1 MANTKTIKKKV
12 APPQEKKVLLTEQET
27 WDVLRFASELYGG
40 QMGYN
45 PMLVNAR
52 MQDMTMNIK
61 NGTSVQIDAAL
72 AEPKLNEAFLTGQS
86 EFFELTSMLYKRILY
101 YLSGIP
107 AFDFTYTCT
116 NATDKDYKSPAYK
129 KDLEAVKEFFDK
141 FNPKQEFRTILKQ
154 MVRQETFFGFFRD
167 DGERYL
173 FQEIPENYSMI
184 TGRWENGL
192 LWDLNMYLFLQPG
205 FVLDMFPDIF
215 KKLWKKAFGNK
226 QPKEIYDP
234 ATGVDKRDSSWIYWV
249 QTSPKD
255 GFWCFKLQPELATRI
270 PFLAPMFP
278 DVVLQKTMRELQTN
292 TYIAAASKIISGRV
306 PMLNKDT
313 KAAVR
318 DSVAISPELLG
329 KFLALMKSGLSDAI
343 KVTSSPL
350 EDQAAIEFSG
360 ADSDFYQNYLKTTT
374 SSSGVNSR
382 LIYTLDKNNAVES
395 QLSIN
400 VDEFLM
406 FGLYPQF
413 ENFLDYQTNK
423 LTKKFKFKF
432 KFEGSEFY
440 TNRKERFDTQMS
452 LIPLGIVMPQKI
464 AAAIGMSPFAFIR
477 QIEESKAMGFTDMLT
492 PIETAMGG
500 LAGAGGK
507 TKGSN
512 PSGKEGAPKKDA
524 SELSEGGENTRDA
537 AGNAGR
543 GGDE

>member
-1 MANTKTIKKKV
+1 MANIKTIKKKV

-52 MQDMTMNIK
+52 MQDMTMNTK
-61 NGTSVQIDAAL
+61 NGTSAQIDAAL
-72 AEPKLNEAFLTGQS
+72 AEPKLNEVFLTGQS

-116 NATDKDYKSPAYK
+116 NASDKDYKSPAYK

-413 ENFLDYQTNK
+413 ENFLEYQVNK

-452 LIPLGIVMPQKI
+452 LIPHGIVMPQKI
-464 AAAIGMSPFAFIR
+464 AAAIGMTPFAFIR

-492 PIETAMGG
+492 PIQTTFG
-500 LAGAGGK
+500 AGAGNPIKGTGK
-507 TKGSN
+507 SV
-512 PSGKEGAPKKDA
+512 KEGRPKTDDG
-524 SELSEGGENTRDA
+524 ELSEGGESTRDSGA
-537 AGNAGR
+537 NLER